1 MLVEYCFI
9 EYRNKYS
16 LKSINSK
23 ELENGF
29 LEVYI
34 SSLFI
39 LWYDIVETSKVK
51 MLLLGG
57 LFVIST
63 VLANKKG
70 EKKVFIPKRP
80 RKSKSQGRSPKRR
93 KPNRKLTYPTQKN

>member
-1 MLVEYCFI
+1 
-9 EYRNKYS
+9 
-16 LKSINSK
+16 
-23 ELENGF
+23 
-29 LEVYI
+29 
-34 SSLFI
+34 
-39 LWYDIVETSKVK
+39 